1 MSIHETIT
9 NKIVNQI
16 ESGIL
21 PWKNRWGSETPTMVR
36 PLRANGTPYKGI
48 NTLILWVTS
57 LEFGYSGNHWM
68 TFNQA
73 KSLGGHV
80 RKGER
85 ASEVVFFKTLELED
99 EETDDK
105 KRKVPMLNTY
115 KVFNV
120 DQCEGLPE
128 KYLRAKS
135 TTIEVPG
142 LPDSDRILTADAW
155 IDRVG
160 ADLRIGGNRAY
171 FAPDSD
177 HVQMPEFSRFISHD
191 AYYATILHE
200 LTHWSG
206 GKSRLN
212 RDLNNRF
219 GSNKY
224 AAEELIAELGAA
236 FLCSDLGIVDT
247 DTIRDDHASYIESW
261 LKVLKGDSKAI
272 FTAAAK
278 AEQACKYL
286 QDKALEAA
294 ASEPQQLKLLIA

>member
-1 MSIHETIT
+1 
-9 NKIVNQI
+9 
-16 ESGIL
+16 
-21 PWKNRWGSETPTMVR
+21 MVR

-48 NTLILWVTS
+48 NTLILWLTA
-57 LEFGYSGNHWM
+57 LECGYAGNHWM

-73 KSLGGHV
+73 KALGGHV
-80 RKGER
+80 KKGEK
-85 ASEVVFFKTLELED
+85 ASEVVFFKTLEFED

-105 KRKVPMLNTY
+105 KRRVPMLNTY

-128 KYLRAKS
+128 KYLREKPA
-135 TTIEVPG
+135 TIDVPG
-142 LPDSDRILTADAW
+142 LPDDSRILSADIW

-160 ADLRIGGNRAY
+160 ADIRIGGDRAY
-171 FAPDSD
+171 FAPGTD
-177 HVQMPEFSRFISHD
+177 HVQMPEFSRFVSHD
-191 AYYATILHE
+191 AYYATIFHE

-206 GKSRLN
+206 GSKRLN
-212 RDLNNRF
+212 RDLANRF

-247 DTIRDDHASYIESW
+247 DTVRDDHASYIENW
-261 LKVLKGDSKAI
+261 LQVLKGDSKAI

-278 AEQACKYL
+278 AEQACKFL
-286 QDKALEAA
+286 QDTALEAA
-294 ASEPQQLKLLIA
+294 NKEPQQLKLLIA